1 MNIPKNITL
10 TCEANHK
17 KITLELPRDSDAYDM
32 VEMFNQ
38 ILSFQWFMFPLHEI
52 LKDQIID
59 EYEMEKQEEAQEV
72 LLSNVINNDSWQ
84 II

>member
-38 ILSFQWFMFPLHEI
+38 ILSFQ
-52 LKDQIID
+52 
-59 EYEMEKQEEAQEV
+59 
-72 LLSNVINNDSWQ
+72 
-84 II
+84 